1 LGKYRLR
8 RHGAIFGLAGQKE
21 IGMSNNELTAAALR
35 WHATRTVRLTIGARK
50 RKLDA
55 QEKAGGDC
63 GWSLQ
68 RRMEQI
74 DVDRELAEARRHES
88 AAMRALAKA
97 CAMQRSQLQGSD
109 VIELDGAV
117 TLLPA

>member
-1 LGKYRLR
+1 
-8 RHGAIFGLAGQKE
+8 
-21 IGMSNNELTAAALR
+21 MNDNELTAAALR
-35 WHATRTVRLTIGARK
+35 WHSARTVRLAIGARK

-74 DVDRELAEARRHES
+74 DVERELAEARRHES
-88 AAMRALAKA
+88 AALRCLSKA
-97 CAMQRSQLQGSD
+97 CARQRGHLQAAD
-109 VIELDGAV
+109 IVELDGAV
-117 TLLPA
+117 VVLPAAALLDLP

>member
-1 LGKYRLR
+1 
-8 RHGAIFGLAGQKE
+8 
-21 IGMSNNELTAAALR
+21 MTPSPELTAAALR
-35 WHATRTVRLTIGARK
+35 WHSARAARLVIGARK

-63 GWSLQ
+63 TWSLL

-88 AAMRALAKA
+88 AALRELAKA
-97 CAMQRSQLQGSD
+97 CAKQRGHLQAAD
-109 VIELDGAV
+109 VIDVDGAV
-117 TLLPA
+117 VLLADADYIDMA